1 MTFCIALAAAQ
12 SLQAQ
17 YSADVIT
24 YINTYKGVAMTEME
38 RSGIPAAIILAQGIH
53 ESEAGTSELVK
64 KSNNHFGI
72 KCRDDWKGPS
82 VTHDDDARGECF
94 RSYAS
99 PEESYKDHSDFLR
112 GSTRYASLF
121 NYAPDDYE
129 DWAYG
134 LKKAGYATN
143 VHYPQILIKLIR
155 DYNLQQY
162 TLIAMGRL
170 KPSEELVLQIPGA
183 SGGRPEGG
191 GMGSGSGTGGNG
203 LAGGQAGTG
212 DTTAV
217 SYPEGEFMIDHT
229 RVVFVRAGTS
239 LLSVAIQYELPLTRL
254 LEFNDLKDEDVLVK
268 DQLLY
273 LQHKRKAG
281 ATNQPIAGNKLRP
294 R

>member
-1 MTFCIALAAAQ
+1 MSIKLVTLWIAIAAAK

-17 YSADVIT
+17 YSADVIN
-24 YINTYKGVAMTEME
+24 YINTYKGVAMSEMQ

-94 RSYAS
+94 RSYAT

-129 DWAYG
+129 DWAHG

-143 VHYPQILIKLIR
+143 IHYPQILIKLIK

-162 TLIAMGRL
+162 TLIAMGRM
-170 KPSEELVLQIPGA
+170 KPSEEIVLQIPGTP
-183 SGGRPEGG
+183 GDGK
-191 GMGSGSGTGGNG
+191 TGGVAAADP
-203 LAGGQAGTG
+203 AGVM
-212 DTTAV
+212 DTAARTQTAV
-217 SYPEGEFMIDHT
+217 NYPDGEFMINNT
-229 RVVFVRAGTS
+229 RVVFVKAGTS
-239 LLSVAIQYELPLTRL
+239 LLWVANQYELPLARL
-254 LEFNDLKDEDVLVK
+254 LEFNELKEEDVLVK

-273 LQHKRKAG
+273 LQRKRKTGVTA
-281 ATNQPIAGNKLRP
+281 QP
-294 R
+294 